1 VTLLAKS
8 LAEISK
14 HKLKLSY
21 LIGFT
26 EEIKAENTSVQ
37 SCNCKTLKVQRTAIF
52 SAKNAYLV
60 FSILQPVGG
69 ENKQVEY
76 ENLKL

>member
-21 LIGFT
+21 FGFT